1 MSKILIEKTNLNF
14 RPGQK
19 LTVQELNE
27 MNNKINELV
36 DFINNNISEL
46 RDNFYSL
53 GTLESYSQDEAIKK
67 IPEDRRSLGLTLKYL
82 DKYNKKIMSYT
93 YLGKTCETENWT
105 NLDNWQL
112 DNENFDVLDGG
123 AWE

>member
-14 RPGQK
+14 IPGQK
-19 LTVQELNE
+19 LTVRELNE

-93 YLGKTCETENWT
+93 YLGKTCETGNWT

>member
-14 RPGQK
+14 RPGKK

-93 YLGKTCETENWT
+93 YLGKTCETKNWT